1 MNKPKNNQLQRNKL
15 HRNIKLDYIHTFI
28 SNLNMQSSVWVL
40 YLAYCGMNLM
50 QIGLLEGIYHAI
62 SILFEIPSGA
72 IADLLGRRKSMLI
85 SRVLLALSCIVMLF
99 GRRFGWF
106 ALSFCLQAIGNNFN
120 SGSEEALVYDSMKCL
135 GKEQEYMKVNG
146 RLNVIIEV
154 AQAIATVSGGILAE
168 FSYFWCYSACVVIA
182 LTALAPVLFM
192 EEPPTSGEGGEETP
206 EKPSS
211 VQTIAKHFRT
221 SAVIL
226 RSDRRI
232 LHIVAYYSAIF
243 AAETVLFFYSQQYF
257 MDLGLNKIEISLIM
271 LAAGVVS
278 CVGSLGSE
286 GLFRRL
292 GTKLSRLGAFA
303 IAACIGCY
311 GFENLS
317 VAVAAFLI
325 SNFFNSTLYP
335 VQSNSLNSLIPSEQ
349 RATLIS
355 VNSLF
360 FSVGMILIFPIV
372 GALAD
377 SFGLSAVFEGL
388 GVLLFAA
395 AVLSA
400 KCELE

>member
-1 MNKPKNNQLQRNKL
+1 M
-15 HRNIKLDYIHTFI
+15 
-28 SNLNMQSSVWVL
+28 
-40 YLAYCGMNLM
+40 
-50 QIGLLEGIYHAI
+50 
-62 SILFEIPSGA
+62 
-72 IADLLGRRKSMLI
+72 
-85 SRVLLALSCIVMLF
+85 
-99 GRRFGWF
+99 
-106 ALSFCLQAIGNNFN
+106 
-120 SGSEEALVYDSMKCL
+120 
-135 GKEQEYMKVNG
+135 
-146 RLNVIIEV
+146 
-154 AQAIATVSGGILAE
+154 
-168 FSYFWCYSACVVIA
+168 
-182 LTALAPVLFM
+182 
-192 EEPPTSGEGGEETP
+192 
-206 EKPSS
+206 
-211 VQTIAKHFRT
+211 
-221 SAVIL
+221 
-226 RSDRRI
+226 
-232 LHIVAYYSAIF
+232 
-243 AAETVLFFYSQQYF
+243 
-257 MDLGLNKIEISLIM
+257 
-271 LAAGVVS
+271 S

-292 GTKLSRLGAFA
+292 GTKLSKLGAFA

-377 SFGLSAVFEGL
+377 SFGLPAVFEGL